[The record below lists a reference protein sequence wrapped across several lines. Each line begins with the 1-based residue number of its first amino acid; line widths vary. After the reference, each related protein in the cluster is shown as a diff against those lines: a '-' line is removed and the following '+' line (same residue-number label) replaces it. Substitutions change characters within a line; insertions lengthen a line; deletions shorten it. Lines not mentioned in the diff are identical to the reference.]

1 MPEGVLKARGPM
13 GFRSTSVKQDQ
24 TWEDTKTYVPPVIY
38 AFSGNRTAIDSIR
51 KMLEKA
57 ENE

>member
-1 MPEGVLKARGPM
+1 M

-38 AFSGNRTAIDSIR
+38 AFLGDRNAIGSIR